1 MFNNNFLLGGTSGT
15 PKLHDANSW
24 ESKELYNYN
33 WNLYINS
40 IFWHPGGLKFY
51 VVDNQNDWLFEYTV
65 TSAWDILTAVN
76 TQSMSLIEFTASFS
90 GNIFFNQDGTKL
102 IVGAYGSYNGIRSC
116 DLAVVTLPTPWVLVR
131 GGYDFVQVAAE
142 GELIRSFKLTDD
154 GLNLYVALFD
164 EVRLYKLSSPFN
176 FASKVF
182 LGSFFPNVLY
192 PVINV
197 SKDGKKLYVASQ
209 ISGIIQ
215 EYTMTT
221 ANDLTTL
228 VWTDTGTNITDSV
241 LAFCFSG
248 DGKFLYTADAF
259 SGIRRAKLT

>member
-65 TSAWDILTAVN
+65 TTAWDIQTAVN

-154 GLNLYVALFD
+154 GLNLYVSLTN
-164 EVRLYKLSSPFN
+164 EVRLYKLASPFN
-176 FASKVF
+176 IWSKVLHSNF
-182 LGSFFPNVLY
+182 AISESY
-192 PVINV
+192 PVIQI
-197 SKDGKKLYVASQ
+197 SKDGKKLYLATPM
-209 ISGIIQ
+209 SGLIK
-215 EYTMTT
+215 EYSMIT
-221 ANDLTTL
+221 ANDLTAL
-228 VWTDTGTNITDSV
+228 VLTDTGTNITDSV